1 MTEPGILLARELRLA
16 GTLLIVGLAVT
27 IVTLI
32 WKAPLSFLLFA
43 GIGVVLTLA
52 GVAVYL
58 FSIVSTS
65 APRH

>member
-1 MTEPGILLARELRLA
+1 MTEPGVLLARELRLA

-43 GIGVVLTLA
+43 GIGIVLTLA